1 MTLTSFPRPPCSHAS
16 RQGNPN
22 RQVGPTVPREQGEW
36 QEGAWQGQG
45 QVGQSEAGGP
55 GKMASHSM
63 LPWLGGFVRKAFC
76 PLGPYWP
83 LPPAMHSLVSWCW
96 GDRPQPPP
104 PPAVA
109 GPCDLVKS
117 RRGSE

>member
-1 MTLTSFPRPPCSHAS
+1 MTLTNFPRPLFSHAS

-22 RQVGPTVPREQGEW
+22 RQVGPTVPREQGER

-83 LPPAMHSLVSWCW
+83 LPPRHA
-96 GDRPQPPP
+96 QPGLTVLGGQT
-104 PPAVA
+104 PASPTA
-109 GPCDLVKS
+109 CSGRTP
-117 RRGSE
+117 